1 MYEPSPYD
9 FDDRYDDDAIFTTLH
24 RRRSGC
30 GCYSAVMAI
39 VLSLMALAWLVAH
52 RRQVEV
58 AVFVACVGTAGY
70 LARRP
75 ILGLFERHEHLDATA
90 VPVPLAK
97 LEPGKPTHTAGLVG
111 LGAAPLHPPFGAPPC
126 AWYRVFVEPAGQPG
140 THLFAS
146 RSADDLVL
154 EDGMGARLAVR
165 IDGARWLIRRR
176 HELVSSPEEPN
187 PQLLSFLAER
197 GIADP
202 GCALRAYV
210 EWIGPRELV
219 FVRGLVRDAAQ
230 ASDDYRVNATGPALE
245 LVATEKGP
253 VSIALEPLGAR
264 GAPSSATPSGV

>member
-9 FDDRYDDDAIFTTLH
+9 YDDRYSDDAIFTTLH
-24 RRRSGC
+24 RRRMGC
-30 GCYSAVMAI
+30 GCYSAVIAI
-39 VLSLMALAWLVAH
+39 VLSLMVLAWLVRH
-52 RRQVEV
+52 RRQVEIG
-58 AVFVACVGTAGY
+58 AFVACIGAAGY
-70 LARRP
+70 LARQP
-75 ILGLFERHEHLDATA
+75 ILERLKRSKPLDATA
-90 VPVPLAK
+90 VPVPLASV
-97 LEPGKPTHTAGLVG
+97 EAGKPTHTAGLVG

-140 THLFAS
+140 VPLFSS

-154 EDGMGARLAVR
+154 EDGMGAQLTVR
-165 IDGARWLIRRR
+165 IDGAKWLVQRR
-176 HELVSSPEEPN
+176 HEIASSPEDPD

-219 FVRGLVRDAAQ
+219 FVRGLVRDAPH
-230 ASDDYRVNATGPALE
+230 ASDDYRANAAVRAVE

-253 VSIALEPLGAR
+253 VLIALEPLGAR
-264 GAPSSATPSGV
+264 AAPTS